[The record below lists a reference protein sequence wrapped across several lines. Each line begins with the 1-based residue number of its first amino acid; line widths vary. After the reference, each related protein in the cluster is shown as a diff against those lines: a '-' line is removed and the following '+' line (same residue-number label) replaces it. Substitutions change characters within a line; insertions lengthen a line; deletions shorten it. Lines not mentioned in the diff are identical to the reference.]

1 MKSMLDLYRSMFLKF
16 IFFTNG
22 VAVGDLGA
30 KIVPKLPQQHFLGVI
45 NAIEAVIAD
54 VSVDGLIPVEA
65 LSLLLAVE
73 AGVYSP
79 SDVFGK
85 QLHGGV
91 KGHRYILWV

>member
-1 MKSMLDLYRSMFLKF
+1 MVVLWCNFANFRVSYFGVLVYEQ
-16 IFFTNG
+16 FF
-22 VAVGDLGA
+22 
-30 KIVPKLPQQHFLGVI
+30 GVI
-45 NAIEAVIAD
+45 HAIEAVIAD

-65 LSLLLAVE
+65 LFLLLAVE